1 MGTYRTK
8 PAAPAENAAQQ
19 DAPANEILEEIKHQL
34 ALIQY
39 GSLEIQVHNGQV
51 VQIERRE
58 KKRWERGININNK

>member
-1 MGTYRTK
+1 MGTHRTES
-8 PAAPAENAAQQ
+8 AAPATSRSNV
-19 DAPANEILEEIKHQL
+19 DAIADDILAEIKNQL

-58 KKRWERGININNK
+58 KKRWEKSVNTR